1 MPTQASQQFK
11 ELKDLLEES
20 NKKISTLREK
30 ITKNHDELMERVTR
44 VEESTKKALE
54 IAVKNG
60 ADIRKIE
67 LEQQSLKDEITEEL
81 AFHVKEEL
89 KEKFNFKIF
98 ETQLKGAMI
107 ELEDLRNRSMRSTLI
122 FKNIDQK
129 PNESWEDTSNILAE
143 FLISEVN
150 LSYIYEEI
158 EMQISKK
165 VNVVVS
171 QMFLKELTEWRSGA
185 LKYHRE
191 YITNNQD
198 VQIKLEYPATLKSR
212 QKRSLGKWE
221 ILKCSRWFIFD
232 FA

>member
-30 ITKNHDELMERVTR
+30 VTKNHDELMERVTR

-129 PNESWEDTSNILAE
+129 ANESWEDTSNILAE

-150 LSYIYEEI
+150 LPYIYEEI

-212 QKRSLGKWE
+212 QKRSHGKWE
-221 ILKCSRWFIFD
+221 ILKCSK
-232 FA
+232 